1 MVTVAAALVLSGC
14 GRRICKDCGENGM
27 ENVQTASGTSAGD
40 GSQGISA
47 GNGSQDMLQ
56 AGNSQGTPAG
66 SSQGSFQAGD
76 GSQGTQAINSQV
88 TPASDGTQ
96 LTDLTQYVDPFI
108 GTDGM
113 GHTFPGACVPFGG
126 VQVSPDTDTI
136 PHNVGGKYQP
146 EVYSLC
152 AGYRYS
158 DNTITGFSHTHL
170 SGTGHSDL
178 GDVLLM
184 PTTGALHLNPG
195 TAAKPDRGYRSR
207 FSHESETASPGY
219 YAVTLADYGIR
230 AEVTATTRTARHR
243 YTFPAST
250 ETGAYSASEIP
261 TGTITSTHPK
271 APASTEVAASLP
283 RHLIADFSHG
293 IYDYEGKTLW
303 ASVRMHGDNLLT
315 GYRITQGWAR
325 ERYTYFAIRFSKP
338 VANYGY
344 KETVRSQY
352 NGFWRKLPVSHNFP
366 EMAGRGIVCW
376 FDFDWSGDDTLEV
389 EVALSSTSVEGAL
402 RNLISESSD
411 GDFNRLTDTGS
422 KNLERIS
429 GASLETLYKIVEASR
444 PKPFDVIAKAAAAS
458 WNNELG
464 KLAASGTPEQLRMLY
479 TSLYHTMINPSIY
492 SDVDGSY
499 RGLDGAIHHTD
510 GDNYTVFSLWD
521 TYRAEHP
528 LLLLMHPKRA
538 TDMAVSMLDHQA
550 QSAHSLLPI
559 WSLMANEGWCMSGYH
574 AVSVLA
580 DALGANYAADS
591 KKARNDGVTPAASS
605 SSDQR
610 SKSRRGLRGSRR
622 ALNEF
627 LNIDTD
633 KTAEQTLDPVRVL
646 NAMTATSTVPYLE
659 GLGDYMEK
667 GYVPLEASSTGAST
681 TLEYAYDD
689 WTIYRTAQMLG
700 KDSLAEVYKS
710 RALNWRNLFDGSS
723 PFARAR
729 HEDGSWKS
737 PSDPLQT
744 YGEGFIEG
752 NSYNF
757 SFHVPHDVAGLIRL
771 MGGEKRFLGIL
782 DTLFSI
788 PLAPKYYADNEDI
801 EASCLIGGYVHGNEP
816 SHHIPYLFQ
825 WTSEPWRTDYWIREI
840 MERMYIPQKDGL
852 GGNDDCGQMSAW
864 YVFSAMGFYPVC
876 PGSGEYVLGAPFLPE
891 MTLRLDNGKTFTV
904 KAPGVSTENR
914 YVKAV
919 KLNGKPYTKR
929 FITQQDVLRGGVLE
943 FEMSDSPRPASTP
956 APEDLPYSL
965 SRAL

>member
-1 MVTVAAALVLSGC
+1 MRRLILLTILAVLVTAAAALVLSSC
-14 GRRICKDCGENGM
+14 GRHICKDCGKNGM
-27 ENVQTASGTSAGD
+27 ENIQSEGRVDSTR
-40 GSQGISA
+40 
-47 GNGSQDMLQ
+47 
-56 AGNSQGTPAG
+56 
-66 SSQGSFQAGD
+66 
-76 GSQGTQAINSQV
+76 GTQADNQKIAGQ
-88 TPASDGTQ
+88 TA
-96 LTDLTQYVDPFI
+96 DLTVYVDPFI

-136 PHNVGGKYQP
+136 PHNVAGKYQP

-184 PTTGALHLNPG
+184 PTVGQLHLNPG
-195 TAAKPDRGYRSR
+195 TAARPEQGYRSR

-219 YAVTLADYGIR
+219 YAVTLSDYDIR

-243 YTFPAST
+243 YTFQAD
-250 ETGAYSASEIP
+250 
-261 TGTITSTHPK
+261 TGTE
-271 APASTEVAASLP
+271 ASQP
-283 RHLIADFSHG
+283 RHLIADLSHG

-303 ASVRMHGDNLLT
+303 ASVRMQGDNLLT

-338 VANYGY
+338 VTDYGY

-352 NGFWRKLPVSHNFP
+352 NGFWRKLPVNRNFP

-402 RNLISESSD
+402 KNLIAESISEYSPDRIIDASIESLCKLSQ
-411 GDFNRLTDTGS
+411 NGS
-422 KNLERIS
+422 L
-429 GASLETLYKIVEASR
+429 
-444 PKPFDVIAKAAAAS
+444 KPFDEIARAAAAS
-458 WNNELG
+458 WNKELS
-464 KLAASGTPEQLRMLY
+464 KLEAVGTPDQLRMLY

-492 SDVDGSY
+492 SDVDGAY

-528 LLLLMHPKRA
+528 LLLLMHPHRA
-538 TDMAVSMLDHQA
+538 TDMAASMLDHQA
-550 QSAHSLLPI
+550 QSAHGLLPI

-580 DALGANYAADS
+580 DALGVNYASDS
-591 KKARNDGVTPAASS
+591 KKARNTGVTPD
-605 SSDQR
+605 SDR
-610 SKSRRGLRGSRR
+610 SDIRQNADRKRHGLRGSRR

-627 LNIDTD
+627 LDIETN
-633 KTAEQTLDPVRVL
+633 KTSGQALDPGRVL
-646 NAMTATSTVPYLE
+646 EAMTATSTVPYLE
-659 GLGDYMEK
+659 GLGEYMEK

-689 WTIYRTAQMLG
+689 WTIYRTALLLG
-700 KDSLAEVYKS
+700 KDSLAEVYRN
-710 RALNWRNLFDGSS
+710 RALNYRNLFDGNS

-729 HEDGSWKS
+729 HDDGSWKS
-737 PSDPLQT
+737 PSDPRQT

-757 SFHVPHDVAGLIRL
+757 SFHVPHDVAGLISL
-771 MGGEKRFLGIL
+771 MGGEERFLSIL
-782 DTLFSI
+782 DTLFRL

-825 WTSEPWRTDYWIREI
+825 WTSEPWRTAYWIREI

-864 YVFSAMGFYPVC
+864 HIFSAMGFYPVC

-914 YVKAV
+914 YVKSV

-929 FITQQDVLRGGVLE
+929 YITQQDVLRGGVLE
-943 FEMSDSPRPASTP
+943 FEMTDSPEPASAP
-956 APEDLPYSL
+956 APGDLPYSL
-965 SRAL
+965 SH